1 MSFSGW
7 HPHIESA
14 LVLNLRDLL
23 AKGAVGPN
31 SLRGGAWAWRT
42 GDGEKV
48 FQVQYRSEL
57 HEAWGVLDLTDN
69 AGTYRIMLGS
79 TPLHFGGRRW
89 WLHCPLTNMR
99 ATKLYRYAAIGK
111 FCHRN
116 AIRPRPT
123 YASQRVSGLD
133 RIMDRRWAIRR
144 KLRDPGTLFDPLN
157 KPKWMRWATFE
168 RYRIKDEYLDGLEG
182 AAIIQRWG
190 RLVPEWLD
198 N

>member
-1 MSFSGW
+1 MSFCGW

-31 SLRGGAWAWRT
+31 SLRVGGWAWT
-42 GDGEKV
+42 NGDGDRV
-48 FQVQYRSEL
+48 FEIRYRAEL
-57 HEAWGVLDLTDN
+57 HEAWGVLDVTDGE
-69 AGTYRIMLGS
+69 GTYRIMVGS

-89 WLHCPLTNMR
+89 WLHCPLTSRR
-99 ATKLYRYAAIGK
+99 AAKLYRYAAIGK
-111 FCHRN
+111 FCHRT
-116 AIRPRPT
+116 AIHPRPT

-144 KLRDPGTLFDPLN
+144 KLGDPGTLCDPLT
-157 KPKWMRWATFE
+157 KPKWMRRDTFE
-168 RYRIKDEYLDGLEG
+168 HYQAKDEYLDALEG
-182 AAIIQRWG
+182 AAVIRRWG
-190 RLVPEWLD
+190 RLVPDWLD